1 MNQVVVVSKLDKKS
15 LKDYLI
21 FSFTHRRWFKF
32 FVVILVVAVFF
43 IIATMITAFV
53 KNEVG
58 FSTFLPLIV
67 LAVMFILYYGMFVI
81 MVRSASKQNKDS
93 SNITVKYLFT
103 DAYMFINDVKDD
115 IYKGVRFQYNKI
127 FSVYEN
133 KKYFYIF
140 VDQKRSYILPKDK
153 FTKGSTSDLRDLLKK
168 NIVCVYNQKCK

>member
-1 MNQVVVVSKLDKKS
+1 MQVEVVAKLDKKS

-32 FVVILVVAVFF
+32 FVVILAVAVFF
-43 IIATMITAFV
+43 IIGTIITAFIQDKV
-53 KNEVG
+53 
-58 FSTFLPLIV
+58 SLTTFLPVIV
-67 LAVMFILYYGMFVI
+67 LAIMAILYYGMFVF
-81 MVRSASKQNKDS
+81 MVQSAYKQNKNS
-93 SNITVKYLFT
+93 SNITVRYLFT
-103 DAYMFINDVKDD
+103 EAYLFINDVKDD

-140 VDQKRSYILPKDK
+140 VDNKRSYILPKDK
-153 FTKGSTSDLRDLLKK
+153 FVKGSNVELRNLLKK